1 MRGILISTD
10 IKTNS
15 MDFLDPDKKRKHQR
29 RLYIGYT
36 LIGIAI
42 FMTSAILVLQSYG
55 FDFNRKTGEVIQNG
69 LIFADA
75 APEAAKIYLNG
86 KDVGTTDKRLTVPA
100 GPYKIELKRDGYRT
114 WTRSFNLEGSTIE
127 RLVYPFL
134 FPTKI
139 TPKDQKTYA
148 SAPAFSTQSL
158 DRKWL
163 LVLQPGSMTNF
174 DVFDSGDPTVAVKT
188 ISLPSSVLTPTTLNQ
203 GYELV
208 EWSSDNR
215 HVILKHI
222 YGNAYEYIVLDR
234 DTPQSSIN
242 VNKLLNVNPTTVTM
256 RDKKFD
262 KLYLYDGTT
271 KKLSFVDTK
280 EKNIQP
286 VLSNVLSYKAYAEK
300 VILYAA
306 SDEKDPTKAM
316 VKIKDGDKQFL
327 IRSGLSSD
335 TYLLDYAKFD
345 DHFYAAVG
353 VNSQGKVY
361 IYKDPANDPSTDPKA
376 SPSLFT
382 TLIIQDPKFISFSAN
397 ARFIMA
403 QSGKKF
409 ALYDAETV
417 RRTYYESSLNIPVE
431 YKALWMDG
439 HRIVVNN
446 DNKVVVFDYDGINRQ
461 TLVPIIPGSRAY
473 FDREYNRLYTLAPTT
488 NDASKTSLTRS
499 NLKITLQN

>member
-1 MRGILISTD
+1 MYGH

-15 MDFLDPDKKRKHQR
+15 MDFLDPDKKRKHER
-29 RLYIGYT
+29 RLFLGYT

-75 APEAAKIYLNG
+75 APEAAKIFLNG
-86 KDVGTTDKRLTVPA
+86 IDVGTTDKRLTVPA
-100 GPYKIELKRDGYRT
+100 GPYKMELKRDGYRT
-114 WTRSFNLEGSTIE
+114 WSRSFNLEGSTIE
-127 RLVYPFL
+127 RLVYPVL
-134 FPTKI
+134 FPTNI
-139 TPKDQKTYA
+139 TPRDQKTYA
-148 SAPAFSTQSL
+148 SSPSFSTQSL
-158 DRKWL
+158 DRKWM
-163 LVLQPGSMTNF
+163 LVLQPGSMTTF
-174 DVFDSGDPTVAVKT
+174 DVFDAGDPTVAVKS
-188 ISLPSSVLTPTTLNQ
+188 ISLPPNTLSPTTQ
-203 GYELV
+203 PQSYELV
-208 EWSSDNR
+208 EWASDSR
-215 HVILKHI
+215 HVLLKHR
-222 YGNAYEYIVLDR
+222 YGDAFEFIVLDR
-234 DTPQSSIN
+234 DTPQNSQN
-242 VNKLLNVNPTTVTM
+242 VNKLLNTNPSTVTL

-262 KLYLYDGTT
+262 KLYLYDATT

-306 SDEKDPTKAM
+306 VDEKDPAKAI
-316 VKIKDGDKQFL
+316 VRIKDGDKQFL

-335 TYLLDYAKFD
+335 SYLLDYAKFD
-345 DHFYAAVG
+345 THFYAAVG

-361 IYKDPANDPSTDPKA
+361 IYKDPANNPSTDPKA

-382 TLIIQDPKFISFSAN
+382 TLIIQDPKFVSFSAN
-397 ARFIMA
+397 ARFILA

-417 RRTYYESSLNIPVE
+417 RRTYYQSALNIPLD

-439 HRIVVNN
+439 HRIVVNS
-446 DNKVVVFDYDGINRQ
+446 DNKVVVFDYDGINQQ
-461 TLVPIIPGSRAY
+461 TIAPIIPGSRAY
-473 FDREYNRLYTLAPTT
+473 FDRDYIRMYALAPTT
-488 NDASKTSLTRS
+488 NDPSKTSLSRS
-499 NLKITLQN
+499 SLRVNLQN

>member
-1 MRGILISTD
+1 
-10 IKTNS
+10 

-29 RLYIGYT
+29 RLFIGYT

-42 FMTSAILVLQSYG
+42 FMTSAILALQSYG

-75 APEAAKIYLNG
+75 APEPAQIILNG

-134 FPTKI
+134 FPSKI

-158 DRKWL
+158 DRKWIL
-163 LVLQPGSMTNF
+163 ALQPGSMTEF
-174 DVFDSGDPTVAVKT
+174 DVFDAGDPTVSTKT
-188 ISLPSSVLTPTTLNQ
+188 ISLPTSVLTPTTLTQ

-208 EWSSDNR
+208 EWASDNR
-215 HVILKHI
+215 HVLLKHN
-222 YGNAYEYIVLDR
+222 YGDTFEYIILDR

-242 VNKLLNVNPTTVTM
+242 INKLLNVTPTKVTL

-262 KLYLYDGTT
+262 KLYLYDATT

-286 VLSNVLSYKAYAEK
+286 VLSNVLSYKSYAEK

-306 SDEKDPTKAM
+306 VDDKDPTKAT
-316 VKIKDGDKQFL
+316 VTLKDGDKRFV
-327 IRSGLSSD
+327 IRNGLSSD
-335 TYLLDYAKFD
+335 TYLLDIAKFD
-345 DHFYAAVG
+345 DRFYAAVG
-353 VNSQGKVY
+353 VASQGKVY

-382 TLIIQDPKFISFSAN
+382 TLIIKDPKFISFSSN

-417 RRTYYESSLNIPVE
+417 RRTYFESPLDIPLS

-439 HRIVVNN
+439 HRIVLNN
-446 DNKVVVFDYDGINRQ
+446 NNKVVVIDYDGINQQ
-461 TLVPIIPGSRAY
+461 TLVPIIPGSQAY
-473 FDREYNRLYTLAPTT
+473 FDRDYTRMYALAPTT
-488 NDASKTSLTRS
+488 NDPAKTSLSRS

>member
-1 MRGILISTD
+1 
-10 IKTNS
+10 
-15 MDFLDPDKKRKHQR
+15 MDFLDPDKKQKHQR
-29 RLYIGYT
+29 RLFIGYT

-42 FMTSAILVLQSYG
+42 FMTSAILALQSYG

-134 FPTKI
+134 FPTKL

-158 DRKWL
+158 DRKWI
-163 LVLQPGSMTNF
+163 LVLQPGSMTEF
-174 DVFDSGDPTVAVKT
+174 DVFDAGDPTVSTKT
-188 ISLPSSVLTPTTLNQ
+188 ISLPSSALTPTTLPQ
-203 GYELV
+203 SYELV
-208 EWSSDNR
+208 EWASDNR
-215 HVILKHI
+215 HVLLKHT
-222 YGNAYEYIVLDR
+222 YGDAFEYIVLDR

-242 VNKLLNVNPTTVTM
+242 VNKLLNVNPTTVTL

-262 KLYLYDGTT
+262 KLYLYDASA

-286 VLSNVLSYKAYAEK
+286 VLSNVLSYKSYAEK
-300 VILYAA
+300 IILYAA
-306 SDEKDPTKAM
+306 VDEKDATKAS
-316 VKIKDGDKQFL
+316 VRIKDGDKQFL
-327 IRSGLSSD
+327 IRTGLSSD
-335 TYLLDYAKFD
+335 TYLLDLAKFD
-345 DHFYAAVG
+345 DNFYAAVG

-361 IYKDPANDPSTDPKA
+361 IYKNPANDPSTDPKA

-382 TLIIQDPKFISFSAN
+382 TLIIQDPKFISFSSN
-397 ARFIMA
+397 AQFIMA

-409 ALYDAETV
+409 ALYDADAM
-417 RRTYYESSLNIPVE
+417 RRTYYESSLDIPVS

-446 DNKVVVFDYDGINRQ
+446 NNKVVVFDYDGINQQ
-461 TLVPIIPGSRAY
+461 TLVPINAGARAY
-473 FDREYNRLYTLAPTT
+473 FDRDYTRIYALAPAVG
-488 NDASKTSLTRS
+488 DPAKSALSRS
-499 NLKITLQN
+499 SLKITLQN